1 MLRRVSGS
9 FGLLDRH
16 PLLAV
21 IVVTAAVLG
30 AAVPLAGYRS
40 MPAGFVSRPIPPATL
55 APRPTASTAP
65 ISSSGPPATSGPSS
79 LPARTRP
86 GQPEWPLWFP
96 SNEERAAALAAQAE
110 FKANQDYR
118 LGFQQ
123 YSARGDYLNYGA
135 WLRYRVIPDLVVL
148 DEDGIPL
155 TWFGDAYYYNP
166 AFVAEHALSLY
177 GRYTRGELT
186 LSSFRKTV
194 DRLLSLQDER
204 GAFRYGFP
212 YRYMDTLFQ
221 PGWTSG
227 LAQGYALSALARAA
241 LVLGDPRYLDAGD
254 RALEYLTTPVAS
266 GGLMDTMSSLHGSLE
281 GFIFFQE
288 AVASPPTYVLNGYM
302 FALLGLYDWS
312 QLGRARASAQR
323 YFDRGV
329 LTLSQILPYYD
340 LGAFSAYDLQHLT
353 YARLPHVAGDYH
365 LMHIYQ
371 LHALASITDI
381 PALSAFELAWRRY
394 ID

>member
-1 MLRRVSGS
+1 MLRHASRTI
-9 FGLLDRH
+9 GLPDRFR
-16 PLLAV
+16 LIAV
-21 IVVTAAVLG
+21 IVSTAAVLG
-30 AAVPLAGYRS
+30 AAVPLASYRS
-40 MPAGFVSRPIPPATL
+40 MPARAINGPLTPATL
-55 APRPTASTAP
+55 VPQPTASVAP
-65 ISSSGPPATSGPSS
+65 NSSAAQPTPITGELPP
-79 LPARTRP
+79 RTGS
-86 GQPEWPLWFP
+86 GQPEWPP
-96 SNEERAAALAAQAE
+96 YVPGNEEKASALAAQAE
-110 FKANQDYR
+110 FKGNQVYR

-135 WLRYRVIPDLVVL
+135 WLRYRVIPDLVAL

-155 TWFGDAYYYNP
+155 MWYEDAYYYNP

-177 GRYTRGELT
+177 GRYTRGEQT
-186 LSSFRKTV
+186 LPSLRKTV

-204 GAFRYGFP
+204 GAFQYGFP
-212 YRYMDTLFQ
+212 YRYMDAIFE

-227 LAQGYALSALARAA
+227 LAQGYALSALARAVT
-241 LVLGDPRYLDAGD
+241 VLGDSRYLDAGD

-266 GGLMDTMSSLHGSLE
+266 GGVMDTMASLHGSL
-281 GFIFFQE
+281 GDFIFFQE

-312 QLGRARASAQR
+312 QVGGARASAQR

-329 LTLSQILPYYD
+329 LTLSNILPYYD
-340 LGAFSAYDLQHLT
+340 LGAFSAYDLQHIT

-371 LHALASITDI
+371 LHALASISDL

-394 ID
+394 LD